1 MKHRY
6 LVLGAAMAV
15 LLSVGVQSSFAHEAE
30 TKITGLMN
38 MPLSDI
44 AGKDTNM
51 VLFEVAPGWTI
62 ANHFHPAHIFIY
74 IIEGSIE
81 ITVEGGESETI
92 SDGDVAYEVPDEKMV
107 ARNVSSTEGAKF
119 IVFTVGDI
127 GEPVTVYVE

>member
-1 MKHRY
+1 MKSKY
-6 LVLGAAMAV
+6 LALGAAMAV
-15 LLSVGVQSSFAHEAE
+15 FLSVGAQSSLAHEAE

-81 ITVEGGESETI
+81 ITVEGSDSKII
-92 SDGDVAYEVPDEKMV
+92 SAGDVAYEVPNDNMV
-107 ARNVSSTEGAKF
+107 AKNVSSTEGAKF